1 MPEQLGWLDTNL
13 FVHALFPREPHHA
26 RCRAIV
32 RALEEGRAEGWLDP
46 LVVHELSYVLSRL
59 GQRFPTRTAI
69 EEYLRGILLID
80 AIHADDKAG
89 LLEAVARWEIG
100 RTGFADAWLAVRAR
114 RRGLPVCSVNQADFG
129 SMPNTFLTARL

>member
-13 FVHALFPREPHHA
+13 FVHALFPRDPHHA

-69 EEYLRGILLID
+69 EEYLRGILLIN

-89 LLEAVARWEIG
+89 LLETGRPRRVRGTAGAGVDGDGGHSSAR
-100 RTGFADAWLAVRAR
+100 
-114 RRGLPVCSVNQADFG
+114 
-129 SMPNTFLTARL
+129 